1 MQSAGCLKTGIFP
14 DSTPQPK
21 RKPKKKIPSSPDIK
35 RLDKRK
41 DLEEDA
47 RLIKEFQSLDKPI
60 QSLDEDEKKEKKE
73 EVTVYSTCP
82 NDCGLPSDFEL
93 CFAHSRIKTH
103 KHFLLCYSGYFRA
116 IKDEIA
122 DKTSLNLP
130 FTLEHHQALKE
141 WLTFLHNPKCQMGQ
155 TFDELVN
162 FHYVAHYFDCSL
174 AESYAK
180 ETLIALVS
188 SVGFKNFFGALKK
201 IKSSSRLAFLQPI
214 IIDNSVC
221 GQFVREFIDAKKR
234 SKDKQLDNPI
244 PLTADEIE
252 EFASDCGLRQ
262 QLAQILVFPYYRIQR
277 GHRYNEEKGVV
288 VSIQIEG
295 EKRTISIRWDDSYC
309 EPEDLLEVYNKFIKG
324 DYVLVYA

>member
-116 IKDEIA
+116 IKDEIST
-122 DKTSLNLP
+122 KTSLDIP
-130 FTLEHHQALKE
+130 FDLEHHQALRE
-141 WLTFLHNPKCQMGQ
+141 WLTFLHNPRCQKGE
-155 TFDELVN
+155 TFEELVN
-162 FHYVAHYFDCSL
+162 FHYIAHYFDCSL
-174 AESYAK
+174 AETHTK
-180 ETLIALVS
+180 EALTKLMKS
-188 SVGFKNFFGALKK
+188 TQFKNYFGALKK
-201 IKSSSRLAFLQPI
+201 IKSSPQLAFLQLEI
-214 IIDNSVC
+214 ILISPSV
-221 GQFVREFIDAKKR
+221 QFVREFIDAKKR
-234 SKDKQLDNPI
+234 SKEEQRKDPI

-262 QLAQILVFPYYRIQR
+262 QLAQILVYPYYRIQR
-277 GHRYNEEKGVV
+277 GHRYNEEKGAV